1 MLAWLQM
8 TAGEVVGWLGQTD
21 VLLMA
26 RYGRPQFH
34 LSARAALGEPGG
46 RTELPVGACTD
57 RSLRGGGRV
66 AGLMTGLVAVG
77 LVTTGAAVAQEHHA
91 AGHPYYSN
99 WVNQKGTGC
108 CNNQDCGE
116 IADSD
121 VREDGNA
128 TEVRIDGEW
137 CTVQSWMYLK
147 AGNAPNWSA
156 NHVCV
161 VPDSLTLADRRPCA
175 RLICFQPKPGT

>member
-1 MLAWLQM
+1 MRVTLGESGGPAVLP
-8 TAGEVVGWLGQTD
+8 AG
-21 VLLMA
+21 A
-26 RYGRPQFH
+26 RGRIDRSGARSRRGG
-34 LSARAALGEPGG
+34 LRAAGIM
-46 RTELPVGACTD
+46 
-57 RSLRGGGRV
+57 
-66 AGLMTGLVAVG
+66 AGL
-77 LVTTGAAVAQEHHA
+77 AAFSLWATVPALAQHDHA
-91 AGHPYYSN
+91 AGHPSYQN

-121 VREDGNA
+121 VRDDGNA

-137 CTVQSWMYLK
+137 CAVQSWMYLK
-147 AGNAPNWSA
+147 AGNAPNWSV

>member
-1 MLAWLQM
+1 M
-8 TAGEVVGWLGQTD
+8 
-21 VLLMA
+21 
-26 RYGRPQFH
+26 
-34 LSARAALGEPGG
+34 RATLGEPGDSAILPAGTGG
-46 RTELPVGACTD
+46 RID
-57 RSLRGGGRV
+57 RSGARLGRHGGLRA
-66 AGLMTGLVAVG
+66 AGIMVG
-77 LVTTGAAVAQEHHA
+77 LAAFGLWVAPPARAQEHHA

-116 IADSD
+116 IADTD

-137 CTVQSWMYLK
+137 CPVQSWMYLK
-147 AGNAPNWSA
+147 AGNAPNWSV

-161 VPDSLTLADRRPCA
+161 VPDSLSLADRRPCA